1 MRIYLQSLIK
11 WFWTRVQFYLLQFV
25 TKVILS
31 IFNIDR
37 NPTVGTTQGMFAI
50 NLTESHQNVPKDT
63 KTWQKC
69 QIEIFVEWEQFEPTW
84 KKLNF
89 SSFFFVWDN
98 WDRSESWPYS
108 TAVPWPVTQNH
119 WGLIKKFHSIILAHC
134 TTMRKSQ

>member
-11 WFWTRVQFYLLQFV
+11 WFWKKEIHLNQSPILFVTICISPV
-25 TKVILS
+25 TKVIFS

-89 SSFFFVWDN
+89 SSFFCLRQLRPLRVL
-98 WDRSESWPYS
+98 
-108 TAVPWPVTQNH
+108 A
-119 WGLIKKFHSIILAHC
+119 LFHSSALA
-134 TTMRKSQ
+134 SNSEPLGVD